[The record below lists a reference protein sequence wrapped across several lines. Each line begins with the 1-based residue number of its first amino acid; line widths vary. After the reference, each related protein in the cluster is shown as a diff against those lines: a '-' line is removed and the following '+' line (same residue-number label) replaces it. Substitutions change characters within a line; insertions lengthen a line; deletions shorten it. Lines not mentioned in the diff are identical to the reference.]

1 MSLSN
6 LNKENVMSLFKMI
19 HNNDDMQ
26 QMVHSVKNNYAS
38 YARLELIA
46 KQMKML
52 QNEAEHILLHHQYN
66 LDFQKMEC
74 RFKKV
79 PGTMYYV
86 FENENKDR
94 FLSLIPPKKW
104 NVLPKCIMILIVSFT
119 FKVIQTNYIF
129 LLFNSWS
136 KSFFVNT

>member
-6 LNKENVMSLFKMI
+6 LNKDNVMSLFKMI

-26 QMVHSVKNNYAS
+26 QIVHSVKNNYAS

-86 FENENKDR
+86 FENGNKDR
-94 FLSLIPPKKW
+94 FLSMIPPEKW
-104 NVLPKCIMILIVSFT
+104 NVLPGVFIT
-119 FKVIQTNYIF
+119 KVYYDFDCQFYVQTDVDDSIH
-129 LLFNSWS
+129 S
-136 KSFFVNT
+136 